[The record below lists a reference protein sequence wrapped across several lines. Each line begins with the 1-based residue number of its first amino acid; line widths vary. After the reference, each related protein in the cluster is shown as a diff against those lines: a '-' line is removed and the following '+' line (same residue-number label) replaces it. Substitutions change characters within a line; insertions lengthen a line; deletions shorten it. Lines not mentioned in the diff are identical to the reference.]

1 MNSQIKQLAEA
12 AGMEIKTRRPYDDD
26 FLGGYLESDRDFI
39 ANNQDAVLAMLGK
52 DGLGKFAR
60 LVVQECCDLLAK
72 EGDGWEEFANNPPKG
87 YEHQVGKAL
96 FTAFRLKEDAVH
108 TLKEH
113 FGFGYAHGHRW
124 DYCAHCGHDVVICGK
139 CGNNTCNGGHGTVDG
154 GECDV
159 CESAYELYLK
169 SMTNI
174 DSANNQQLREF
185 WIVESPAGLQAFDHP
200 YDAKAYCYS
209 KNLPKEE
216 IIKVIDVKK

>member
-1 MNSQIKQLAEA
+1 MNSQLKQLAEA

-26 FLGGYLESDRDFI
+26 FLGGYLESDNDFI
-39 ANNQDAVLAMLGK
+39 LNNQAAVRAMLDE

-60 LVVQECCDLLAK
+60 LIINECTKVIKDNGYTSSVL
-72 EGDGWEEFANNPPKG
+72 DGVMQITPIEMSELIK
-87 YEHQVGKAL
+87 Q
-96 FTAFRLKEDAVH
+96 
-108 TLKEH
+108 H

-124 DYCAHCGHDVVICGK
+124 DYCDHCGHDVVICGK

-185 WIVESPAGLQAFDHP
+185 WIVKSPAGLQAFDHP
-200 YDAKAYCYS
+200 YDARAYCYS

-216 IIKVIDVKK
+216 IIKVIEVKK